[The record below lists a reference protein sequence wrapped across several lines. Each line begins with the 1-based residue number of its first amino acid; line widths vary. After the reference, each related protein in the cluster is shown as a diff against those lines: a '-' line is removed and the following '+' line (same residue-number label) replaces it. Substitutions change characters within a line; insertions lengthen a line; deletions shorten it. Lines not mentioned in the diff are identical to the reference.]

1 MDVIKHGESAY
12 PVTAWAEYQYS
23 KTSKIKSMIG
33 NVLSADSCLK
43 LKLYTPFW
51 DTQTIPLLFFPM
63 AMDPV
68 LY

>member
-33 NVLSADSCLK
+33 SALSADSSFDVPRGM
-43 LKLYTPFW
+43 T
-51 DTQTIPLLFFPM
+51 
-63 AMDPV
+63 
-68 LY
+68 